1 MTRYAMIM
9 DTRRCIGCH
18 SCTIACRTWNELPV
32 DIIYNPVVSEGAVG
46 EWPNVHL
53 NFTPLICMHCA
64 KPACV
69 PACPT
74 GASRQ
79 DADGI
84 VWVEPTQCMGCKVC
98 ANACPYGAR
107 DYNKKEGWIRKC
119 TFCKERTRAGF
130 QTHCVQTCHQKA
142 RIFGDLDDP
151 NSEAAKLVNNSY
163 CERIFPELGTDPQI
177 YYIRD
182 TGRRS

>member
-1 MTRYAMIM
+1 MTRYAMVM

-18 SCTIACRTWNELPV
+18 SCTIACRTWNELPI
-32 DIIYNPVVSEGAVG
+32 DIIYCPVTSAGATG
-46 EWPNVHL
+46 TWPNVHL
-53 NFTPLICMHCA
+53 THNPQISMHCE

-79 DADGI
+79 DDDGI

-107 DYNKKEGWIRKC
+107 DMNEHEGFIRKC
-119 TFCKERTRAGF
+119 TFCKDRVRKGL
-130 QTHCVQTCHQKA
+130 QNYCVQTCHQKA

-151 NSEAAKLVNNSY
+151 NSEVSKLVGKY
-163 CERIFPELGTDPQI
+163 DTERTFEEMGTEPMVFYIKDLG
-177 YYIRD
+177 
-182 TGRRS
+182 GRG

>member
-1 MTRYAMIM
+1 MTRYAMVM

-32 DIIYNPVVSEGAVG
+32 DVIYNPVVSEGAVG
-46 EWPNVHL
+46 QWPNVHL
-53 NFTPLICMHCA
+53 NFTPMICMHCA

-79 DADGI
+79 DEDGI

-98 ANACPYGAR
+98 HFPN
-107 DYNKKEGWIRKC
+107 C
-119 TFCKERTRAGF
+119 TF
-130 QTHCVQTCHQKA
+130 
-142 RIFGDLDDP
+142 
-151 NSEAAKLVNNSY
+151 
-163 CERIFPELGTDPQI
+163 
-177 YYIRD
+177 
-182 TGRRS
+182 GRR